1 MFCGIGSDFLK
12 KRFGDKIF
20 KGLAYFFGISIF
32 LLFLLMIFEM
42 YRGSRLSIDEF
53 GWGFIFSSDWNPVA
67 QHYGAL
73 PFIYGTIVSSLIALL
88 IATPISVGIGIYLVE
103 VAPRWI
109 RQPIGFLI
117 ELLAAIPSIVYGL
130 WGMFVLAP
138 IIRSYIAP
146 IFQDT
151 LGTFIP
157 FFGGASYGIG
167 LFTGGVILSIM
178 IIPTIATISRE
189 VIMTVPD
196 SQREAALALGATK
209 WEMIRTAVLTYGR
222 TGILG
227 GMIIGLGRAIGET
240 MAVTMVIG
248 NRPSI
253 PESIFD
259 PAYTMASVIAN
270 EFSEAS
276 SNLYLSALIEIGLVL
291 FGVTLLVNIIARL
304 LVWSVSKGTQE
315 VK

>member
-1 MFCGIGSDFLK
+1 MK
-12 KRFGDKIF
+12 KGFGDKIF
-20 KGLAYFFGISIF
+20 KGIAYLFGFSVVFILI
-32 LLFLLMIFEM
+32 LMIYEM
-42 YRGSRLSIDEF
+42 YSGSKLAIDKF
-53 GWGFIFSSDWNPVA
+53 GFDFIFSSKWNPVEEIF
-67 QHYGAL
+67 GAV
-73 PFIYGTIVSSLIALL
+73 PFIYGTIISSLIALL
-88 IATPISVGIGIYLVE
+88 IATPISIGIGIYLVE
-103 VAPRWI
+103 IAPKWVRTS
-109 RQPIGFLI
+109 IGFII

-130 WGMFVLAP
+130 WGMFILAP
-138 IIRSYIAP
+138 FIREYIAP
-146 IFQDT
+146 IFTNT
-151 LGTFIP
+151 LGQFIP
-157 FFGGASYGIG
+157 YFSGPSYGIG
-167 LFTGGVILSIM
+167 LFTGGVILAIM
-178 IIPTIATISRE
+178 IIPTVASISRE
-189 VIMTVPD
+189 VIMTVPN

-209 WEMIRTAVLTYGR
+209 WEMIRTAVLTYAR

-253 PESIFD
+253 PNSIFD

-270 EFSEAS
+270 EFTEAS

>member
-1 MFCGIGSDFLK
+1 MYRLK
-12 KRFGDKIF
+12 KHHGDKLF
-20 KGLAYFFGISIF
+20 KGIAYLFGFSVVF
-32 LLFLLMIFEM
+32 LLFLMIYEM
-42 YRGSRLSIDEF
+42 YSGSKLSIAEF
-53 GWGFIFSSDWNPVA
+53 GWDFIFNSKWDPVEEKF
-67 QHYGAL
+67 GAW
-73 PFIYGTIVSSLIALL
+73 PFIYGTVVSSIIALL

-103 VAPRWI
+103 IAPKWVRSSV
-109 RQPIGFLI
+109 GFMI

-130 WGMFVLAP
+130 WGIFILAP
-138 IIRSYIAP
+138 FIRKYIAP
-146 IFQDT
+146 IFINT
-151 LGTFIP
+151 LGEFIP
-157 FFGGASYGIG
+157 YFSGPAYGVS
-167 LFTGGVILSIM
+167 LFTAGVILAIM
-178 IIPTIATISRE
+178 IIPTIASISKE
-189 VIMTVPD
+189 VIATVPNT
-196 SQREAALALGATK
+196 QREAALALGATK
-209 WEMIRTAVLTYGR
+209 WEMIRTAVLTYAR

-253 PESIFD
+253 PKSIFD

-270 EFSEAS
+270 EFTEAS

-291 FGVTLLVNIIARL
+291 FGVTLLINIIARL